1 MTVVNT
7 LDIGP
12 QPQNIKV
19 TQKNTVP
26 WQMIDLETAATAR
39 DVTGNAYL
47 LTVYSEDWIGD
58 DEPVATPLFQQSA
71 AIFDAPNGIV
81 VFTPGATD
89 HDLPPGKYF
98 YAIRKTVATGPLW
111 TIAKGTYEILPRLT
125 P

>member
-12 QPQNIKV
+12 QPQNIRV

-26 WQMIDLETAATAR
+26 WQMIDLETAETAR
-39 DVTGNAYL
+39 DITGNTYL

-58 DEPVATPLFQQSA
+58 APVGTPLFQQSGSV
-71 AIFDAPNGIV
+71 FDAPNGIV
-81 VFTPGATD
+81 LFTPADTD
-89 HDLPPGKYF
+89 HDLPPAKYF
-98 YAIRKTVATGPLW
+98 YAIRKTTVAADLW
-111 TIAKGTYEILPRLT
+111 TIAKGTYEILKRLT

>member
-12 QPQNIKV
+12 AAQNIRV
-19 TQKNTVP
+19 TQGNTVP
-26 WQMIDLETAATAR
+26 WEMIDLEAVETAR
-39 DVTGNAYL
+39 DITGNAYL
-47 LTVYSEDWIGD
+47 LTVYSESWIGD
-58 DEPVATPLFQQSA
+58 APVGTPLFQQAGVIS
-71 AIFDAPNGIV
+71 DAPNGIV

-89 HDLPPGKYF
+89 HDLAPAKYF

-111 TIAKGTYEILPRLT
+111 TIAKGVYEILERLT